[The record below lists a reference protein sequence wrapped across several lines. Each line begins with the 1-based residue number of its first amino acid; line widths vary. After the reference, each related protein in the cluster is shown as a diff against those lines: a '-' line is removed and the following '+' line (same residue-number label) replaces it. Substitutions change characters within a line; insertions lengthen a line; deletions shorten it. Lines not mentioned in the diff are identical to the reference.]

1 MRFVD
6 PSQFDKA
13 GSSWQLDK
21 KSRKLR
27 RIIEKV
33 QKQGFYS
40 KYDEGAVVCYD
51 GGMNICKV
59 KVAKVMENG
68 MYEIELDGV
77 KLIVPEETLFVSEAR

>member
-40 KYDEGAVVCYD
+40 KYDEGDEVYYD

-59 KVAKVMENG
+59 KVAKVMEDG
-68 MYEIELDGV
+68 MYEIELDGNKFV
-77 KLIVPEETLFVSEAR
+77 VPEETLFVPEE

>member
-33 QKQGFYS
+33 QKRGFYS
-40 KYDEGAVVCYD
+40 KYDEGDEVYYD

-59 KVAKVMENG
+59 KVAKVMEDG
-68 MYEIELDGV
+68 MYEIELGGDKFV
-77 KLIVPEETLFVSEAR
+77 VPEETLFVPEE

>member
-40 KYDEGAVVCYD
+40 KYDEGDEVYYD

-59 KVAKVMENG
+59 KVAKVMEDG
-68 MYEIELDGV
+68 MYEIELGGDKFV
-77 KLIVPEETLFVSEAR
+77 VPEETLFVPEE

>member
-21 KSRKLR
+21 KSRKLK

-40 KYDEGAVVCYD
+40 KYDEGDVVCYD

-59 KVAKVMENG
+59 KVAKVMEDG
-68 MYEIELDGV
+68 MYEIELDGNKFV
-77 KLIVPEETLFVSEAR
+77 VPEETLFVLEE